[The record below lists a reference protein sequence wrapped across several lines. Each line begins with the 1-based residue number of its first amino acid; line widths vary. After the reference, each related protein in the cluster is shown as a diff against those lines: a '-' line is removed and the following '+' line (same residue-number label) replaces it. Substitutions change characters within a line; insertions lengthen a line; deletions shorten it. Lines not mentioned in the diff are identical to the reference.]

1 MIKLPGYLLN
11 EILDINAQDEFPTT
25 TPRPKCER
33 SPRENQLFSSDNFPG
48 NYKKV
53 LHTQLFIMTD
63 WIFVFQDS
71 NCLYR
76 MKASTGKRVL
86 LTFYMFDVSI
96 VVYLFLLDIVLG
108 IHIFTQMLL
117 LNTPLTTHQLHPL
130 KMENSI

>member
-1 MIKLPGYLLN
+1 MK
-11 EILDINAQDEFPTT
+11 PTT

-53 LHTQLFIMTD
+53 LYTKLLLMTG
-63 WIFVFQDS
+63 WIYDFQDS

-86 LTFYMFDVSI
+86 LTFYMFDVSML
-96 VVYLFLLDIVLG
+96 VYIYSYSKLLDTTRFRHTYL
-108 IHIFTQMLL
+108 TQMLL